1 MTNRSTGGDEPAGAS
16 LTPRRIRHPAANRP
30 LRVTTRSLGTPH
42 ARTRSS
48 DALRGLARSL
58 CLALTLPL
66 VLCACGDQRSLP
78 IGNAPADE
86 ASAYPG
92 PIQPLPR
99 HVDLDV
105 RQVEL
110 GRHLFADKRLSG
122 DGTLAC
128 ASCHPVDH
136 YGVDNLRV
144 SVGIRGQ
151 SSALNAPTVFNSG
164 FNFRQFWDGR
174 AADLEAQAGEPITNP
189 VEMGA
194 TWPGV
199 LGRLAADSELTALSK
214 GAYGVP
220 IDERVVRSALATYER
235 SLITPDAPFDRY
247 LRGDPGAL
255 GADAEAGWRLFRELG
270 CSSCHQGINVGANMY
285 SSIGVMDDYFGGRAL
300 QPADLGLFN
309 RTGRE
314 RDRSRFKV
322 PSLRNVEMTAPYF
335 HDGRVATLE
344 EAVDVMARTQ
354 LGLRLRESDR
364 RQLVAFLKSLT
375 GRPPALRP

>member
-1 MTNRSTGGDEPAGAS
+1 
-16 LTPRRIRHPAANRP
+16 
-30 LRVTTRSLGTPH
+30 VKTRSPGTPN
-42 ARTRSS
+42 ARARPS
-48 DALRGLARSL
+48 DALRLLARSL
-58 CLALTLPL
+58 CLSLTVSL
-66 VLCACGDQRSLP
+66 VLCACGDERPPP
-78 IGNAPADE
+78 IGGAQAED
-86 ASAYPG
+86 AAAYPG
-92 PIQPLPR
+92 PIQPLPL

-105 RQVEL
+105 RKVEL
-110 GRHLFADKRLSG
+110 GRRLFADKRLSG

-128 ASCHPVDH
+128 ASCHPLER

-144 SVGIRGQ
+144 SVGIGGQ

-174 AADLEAQAGEPITNP
+174 AENLEAQAGEPITNP

-199 LGRLAADSELTALSK
+199 LSRLTVDSELTALSK
-214 GAYGVP
+214 GAYGAP

-235 SLITPDAPFDRY
+235 SLVTPDAPFDRY

-255 GADAEAGWRLFRELG
+255 GTDAEAGWRLFRELG
-270 CSSCHQGINVGANMY
+270 CSSCHQGINIGANMY

-300 QPADLGLFN
+300 QPSDLGLFN

-314 RDRSRFKV
+314 KDRSRFKV

-335 HDGRVATLE
+335 HDGRVAALE

-375 GRPPALRP
+375 GRPPAFRP